1 MYECNNLFAGGA
13 SSGEEKS
20 TSVLKRLLTSY
31 NTNLEKHPHI
41 TKIISSGIVGG
52 LGDILIQLIKN
63 GGSWQT
69 LDLRRLAVF
78 VSVAAFYIAPVI
90 NIWFNWLN
98 SIPYPERF
106 DTGNFNVAFLYK
118 NNFIFSSS
126 TSFNNAKKALVMI
139 VLDQTIGATVIT
151 AGFFYAFELV
161 RH

>member
-1 MYECNNLFAGGA
+1 LYECNNLFAGGA

-31 NTNLEKHPHI
+31 NTNLEKHPYI

-98 SIPYPERF
+98 SIPYPERL
-106 DTGNFNVAFLYK
+106 DT
-118 NNFIFSSS
+118 
-126 TSFNNAKKALVMI
+126 
-139 VLDQTIGATVIT
+139 
-151 AGFFYAFELV
+151 
-161 RH
+161 